1 MIVRHRSRRAR
12 MWNMGLLFL
21 IYYCVSIYS
30 ARGQDNKP
38 DIPLD
43 VGSLPEA
50 ADADVMA
57 ESESTTPNY
66 YLTSETSEAEPG
78 TTVATP
84 MHGAVP
90 TWRPRRDNC
99 TPPAIEQFP
108 QPLMNKWAR
117 QHGGLILHILVAIY
131 TFFGLAIVCDEYFVA
146 SLDRLCEELKLSP
159 DVAGA
164 TFMAA
169 GSSAPELATVVIG
182 VFFAKDDIG
191 ISGVI
196 GSAVFNIMFVI
207 SVCALCSGTV
217 CQLNWWPLVRDCFF
231 YCVSILVMLIIIFN
245 DVISCGES
253 VVMLLCYVVYCI
265 ALHFNTELER
275 WALGLNLPF
284 KLPSK
289 EEQSA
294 LVTYKNVPESSY
306 TQGTQQKESETSPQQ
321 QQQQQAQPSTQGDY
335 QSYNDPNAS
344 WDPNAAWGEEGH
356 SQSQPTAISVKPS
369 QPPVDDWGMSQF
381 AQGQGQENMGYHA
394 DQPESVVTGDTAPA
408 APKTQVAAVPAGV
421 EYYKST
427 DKQREPRPDPLLRPT
442 EGGMPGLVSW
452 YVVYP
457 IHFLCKK
464 TMPDCRQ
471 LQYRNWYPFTFL
483 ISMVWISFY
492 SYFMVWM
499 ITVIGSTLAIPD
511 TVMGLT
517 FVAAGVSVP
526 DALSSIAVIKE
537 GYGDMA
543 VSNAIGSN
551 VFDILVCLGLPWFIQ
566 TAIIKPGS
574 HVNVISK
581 GLAYS
586 TLSLFSTVVF
596 LILSTHLNG
605 WKLDKRLGIIL
616 MIWYLFFIT
625 LAALY
630 EMNVFG
636 YMNPPECPS
645 TY

>member
-1 MIVRHRSRRAR
+1 

-30 ARGQDNKP
+30 AKGDSKEGQP
-38 DIPLD
+38 LPLD
-43 VGSLPEA
+43 VGSLAE
-50 ADADVMA
+50 DAGDVETNEVDA
-57 ESESTTPNY
+57 VEGNTQENSVLNTTPAF
-66 YLTSETSEAEPG
+66 EAS
-78 TTVATP
+78 TQSTP
-84 MHGAVP
+84 IHGAIP
-90 TWRPRRDNC
+90 TWRPKRENC

-117 QHGGLILHILVAIY
+117 QHGGLILHILVAVF

-245 DVISCGES
+245 DVISCFES
-253 VVMLLCYVVYCI
+253 VVMLLCYVGYCV

-306 TQGTQQKESETSPQQ
+306 TQESATQAKEQQVPKNIDTRQADPQN
-321 QQQQQAQPSTQGDY
+321 DY
-335 QSYNDPNAS
+335 QNYSDPNAS
-344 WDPNAAWGEEGH
+344 WDPNAAWGEDG
-356 SQSQPTAISVKPS
+356 QSNQVTN
-369 QPPVDDWGMSQF
+369 PPPLDDWGI
-381 AQGQGQENMGYHA
+381 GQSGQENMGYNA
-394 DQPESVVTGDTAPA
+394 DHPESVITGEA
-408 APKTQVAAVPAGV
+408 AAVVPKSGGQV
-421 EYYKST
+421 VSTQSSDYYKST
-427 DKQREPRPDPLLRPT
+427 DKQREQRRDPLIRPT
-442 EGGMPGLVSW
+442 EGGLPAVISW

-471 LQYRNWYPFTFL
+471 EQYRNWYPFTFL
-483 ISMVWISFY
+483 MSMVWISFY

-537 GYGDMA
+537 GFGDMA

-625 LAALY
+625 LASLY
-630 EMNVFG
+630 ELNVFG
-636 YMNPPECPS
+636 YMNPPECLS